1 MGTPL
6 IFAGIAVTI
15 YVVAAELAVQM
26 IPFLKT
32 HLDTTDPA
40 MAMYQFPILIAG
52 MFIFALSLWLTYR
65 KSAANF
71 EKVDL

>member
-1 MGTPL
+1 
-6 IFAGIAVTI
+6 
-15 YVVAAELAVQM
+15 
-26 IPFLKT
+26 
-32 HLDTTDPA
+32 

-52 MFIFALSLWLTYR
+52 MLTFVLTLWLTYR